1 MSDPESVNIEHQN
14 PRRWLTRQDTIVICV
29 VVVMSFAVENTIGLV
44 LLPILGIP
52 LVGGLLSAVVDAL
65 LIFLGSYLVPRR
77 GTALLF
83 ATLLLL
89 LSTLTPSFGPPGPYK
104 ILIGIGLG
112 LTCEILLIFLGRKPW
127 SYVITIAIAF
137 GLSIPMTYA
146 AWVAFGIPGIELLQ
160 SKLPLFTILYAALGA
175 IGASAG
181 VALFRFRLDRHEA
194 IRRIRRAEPVR
205 GTKRT

>member
-1 MSDPESVNIEHQN
+1 MSDPESVNLNKQN
-14 PRRWLTRQDTIVICV
+14 PPRWLTRQDTIVICV
-29 VVVMSFAVENTIGLV
+29 VVMMSFAVENTIGLL

-52 LVGGLLSAVVDAL
+52 LVGGLLSAIIDAL

-104 ILIGIGLG
+104 ILIGAGLG
-112 LTCEILLIFLGRKPW
+112 LTCEVLLLLLGRKAW
-127 SYVITIAIAF
+127 AYVITIAIAF

-146 AWVAFGIPGIELLQ
+146 AWVAFGIPGIEQLR
-160 SKLPLFTILYAALGA
+160 SKLMLFTALYAILGA
-175 IGASAG
+175 IGASFG
-181 VALFRFRLDRHEA
+181 VALYRLRLSRHEA
-194 IRRIRRAEPVR
+194 IRRIRQAEPIR
-205 GTKRT
+205 GTRRA